1 MRRIHEPEGDI
12 GACLRLEVQWGTT
25 SRQHLYWKFLSV
37 KRGVTDAVRKRI
49 DLCRANRVVR
59 EYWLECAAV
68 CSPDQLHYGRSELQA
83 EHTCGGVLVGTPYR
97 FAADCR
103 RGGLHTTQ
111 SDERRAGKKGV
122 RTSRSRW

>member
-1 MRRIHEPEGDI
+1 MIRRPPKSTRTDTLFPYTTLFRSELIIEFVSPSRQRCAERLIRRIHEPEGDI

-68 CSPDQLHYGRSELQA
+68 CSPDQQRSGR
-83 EHTCGGVLVGTPYR
+83 
-97 FAADCR
+97 
-103 RGGLHTTQ
+103 
-111 SDERRAGKKGV
+111 
-122 RTSRSRW
+122 

>member
-1 MRRIHEPEGDI
+1 MLFR
-12 GACLRLEVQWGTT
+12 

-68 CSPDQLHYGRSELQA
+68 CSPDQQRAGRSELQA
-83 EHTCGGVLVGTPYR
+83 EHTCGGVLVVTPYR
-97 FAADCR
+97 FAQDCR
-103 RGGLHTTQ
+103 RAGQKRTPTFRVTRTQ
-111 SDERRAGKKGV
+111 Q
-122 RTSRSRW
+122 RTKQFGHSRFAALWATHPVSSHLR